1 METAA
6 TAAIIELISG
16 VGFPI
21 ACVVVLFWFIYKL
34 QNESTKRE
42 ERLMAIIED
51 YGSKLAEITSTIEAI
66 NEKIDR
72 YHMTE

>member
-1 METAA
+1 MDV
-6 TAAIIELISG
+6 AAIMELITG

-21 ACVVVLFWFIYKL
+21 ACVVALFWFIYKI
-34 QNESTKRE
+34 QNESVVRE

-51 YGSKLAEITSTIEAI
+51 YGIKLADITKTIEAI

-72 YHMTE
+72 YHMNS

>member
-1 METAA
+1 MEAAAAA
-6 TAAIIELISG
+6 TVVELITG

-21 ACVVVLFWFIYKL
+21 ACVIFLGWFIYKL
-34 QNESTKRE
+34 QNESVKRE

-72 YHMTE
+72 YHMAE